1 MLFGTSIQGSNR
13 PLYVIA
19 AHRLHHKYPDQP
31 EDPHSPRDRN
41 FLETWLGRF
50 KVNPVL
56 LMKQLNKDDFKN
68 KELMFV
74 QKHYYKIFFI
84 FYTVFCL
91 IDLPTALL
99 FLSWSYTYSNIA
111 TSAVA
116 QFSHYTEDG
125 VTYKT
130 RNMPRIFSS
139 LCLGEGLHKNHHEN
153 PGSWNFAFESTEVDP
168 GAKFI
173 RLFLK

>member
-68 KELMFV
+68 KELIYNIGLSFSPFV
-74 QKHYYKIFFI
+74 NIQKG
-84 FYTVFCL
+84 L
-91 IDLPTALL
+91 G
-99 FLSWSYTYSNIA
+99 SYNY
-111 TSAVA
+111 
-116 QFSHYTEDG
+116 
-125 VTYKT
+125 
-130 RNMPRIFSS
+130 
-139 LCLGEGLHKNHHEN
+139 
-153 PGSWNFAFESTEVDP
+153 
-168 GAKFI
+168 
-173 RLFLK
+173 